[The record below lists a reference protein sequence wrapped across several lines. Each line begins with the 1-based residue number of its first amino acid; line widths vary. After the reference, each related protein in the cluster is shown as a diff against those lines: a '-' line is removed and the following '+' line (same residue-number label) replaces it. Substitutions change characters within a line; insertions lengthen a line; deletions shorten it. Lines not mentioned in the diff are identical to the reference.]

1 MSTEIMQAVVGKVVE
16 ELVNGNYDLLIQ
28 QYPASRV
35 TSEELHAV
43 IRDYDRKLV
52 LPPLNAYQ
60 NLDAVRV
67 KNTNVPTWSV
77 RAPLWT
83 EDEGKSDLT
92 LEMTIKLGSGSSSVE
107 IDDLRV
113 L

>member
-1 MSTEIMQAVVGKVVE
+1 MSAELLQAVVGKVVE
-16 ELVNGNYDLLIQ
+16 ELVRGDYDLLIK
-28 QYPASRV
+28 QYPESRV
-35 TSEELHAV
+35 SSEGLRSV
-43 IRDYDRKLV
+43 IHDYGRRLV
-52 LPPLNAYQ
+52 PPPSNAYQ

-67 KNTNVPTWSV
+67 QNTNVPTWSV

-83 EDEGKSDLT
+83 EEEGRSDLT
-92 LEMTIKLGSGSSSVE
+92 LEMTVTLGPGSSSVE